1 MSLLYK
7 LRLKQHIIRSIF
19 NAYYY
24 DAKRFFKYSTQVDLY
39 QYTERRLVGYIIA
52 KYHIIEKGLSM
63 PEMRPG
69 FGLQPLEAVI
79 NSCEIFYSK
88 YGNSNCQANY
98 AVDVLAEYVHV
109 HNKINYTLDENLLKR
124 IKKLQMQ
131 NTQSCTTNN
140 ATLYNASEY
149 FSACNSVFPEF
160 AKSRHSMRNFSDAD
174 VNIEDINAAI
184 DLCQETTPTSCNRQ
198 SIRVYVVTDKELIK
212 KILSIQTGNRG
223 FGHLTNKLIVLTAEV
238 SVYNEVR
245 ERNLSFIDSGIYAMN
260 LMYSLHYH
268 KIASVPLNWSAN
280 IGDDIKLRKL
290 LNVPESE
297 IIMLVLSCG
306 KPADEFKLAKSKRYK
321 YNDVTRYY

>member
-1 MSLLYK
+1 MRLLYK
-7 LRLKQHIIRSIF
+7 LRLKQHIIRNLIRVF
-19 NAYYY
+19 FY
-24 DAKRFFKYSTQVDLY
+24 DAKRFYKYATQVELNEY
-39 QYTERRLVGYIIA
+39 SEKRLIGYIIA

-69 FGLQPLEAVI
+69 FGKQALEAVI

-88 YGNSNCQANY
+88 YGNANCQVNY
-98 AVDVLAEYVHV
+98 AVDVLAEYVKV
-109 HNKINYTLDENLLKR
+109 HNELNYVLDENINKR

-149 FSACNSVFPEF
+149 FSACNSVFPKF

-198 SIRVYVVTDKELIK
+198 SIRVYVVSDKELIK
-212 KILSIQTGNRG
+212 KVLSIQTGNRG

-245 ERNLSFIDSGIYAMN
+245 ERNLSYIDSGIYAMN

-268 KIASVPLNWSAN
+268 EIASVPLNWSAN
-280 IGDDIKLRKL
+280 INDDLALRSL
-290 LNVPESE
+290 LKVPESE
-297 IIMLVLSCG
+297 IVMLVLSCG

-321 YNDVTRYY
+321 YNDVTRYF